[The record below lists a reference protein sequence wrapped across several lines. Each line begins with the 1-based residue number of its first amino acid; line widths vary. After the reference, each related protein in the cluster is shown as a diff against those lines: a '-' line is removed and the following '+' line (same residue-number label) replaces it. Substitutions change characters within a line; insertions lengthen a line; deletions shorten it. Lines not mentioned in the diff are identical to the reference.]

1 MMDFQEKE
9 VKFYLH
15 DLEAMAA
22 RLEATGADLVRP
34 RVLERNLRLDTP
46 DGALTAEHR
55 VLRLRQDDQVRVTYK
70 DNTHTEGGVLVRT
83 EIEFST
89 DSLEV
94 VRKFFEALG
103 YQVVVLYEKYRR
115 VFHLG
120 DVEVVLDEMPFGN
133 FMEIE
138 APNTTLIEG
147 VAQML
152 GLNWDRRGNASYLG
166 LFDILKQHK
175 DIDFRDL
182 SFANFA
188 SLEIS
193 PADLEVEPADI

>member
-1 MMDFQEKE
+1 MDYQEKE

-34 RVLERNLRLDTP
+34 RVLERNLRLDTA
-46 DGALTAEHR
+46 DGTLSAEQR
-55 VLRLRQDDQVRVTYK
+55 VLRLRQDDRVRVTYK
-70 DNTHTEGGVLVRT
+70 DNTHTEDGVLVRT
-83 EIEFST
+83 EIEFT
-89 DSLEV
+89 ADDLEV
-94 VRKFFEALG
+94 ALKLFEALG

-115 VFHLG
+115 VYRLG
-120 DVEVVLDEMPFGN
+120 DVEVVLDEMPFGD

-152 GLNWDRRGNASYLG
+152 GLNWECRVIASYLG
-166 LFDILKQHK
+166 LFEVLKQHR

-193 PADLEVEPADI
+193 PDDLEVEPADV

>member
-1 MMDFQEKE
+1 
-9 VKFYLH
+9 
-15 DLEAMAA
+15 
-22 RLEATGADLVRP
+22 
-34 RVLERNLRLDTP
+34 VLERNLRLDTP
-46 DGALTAEHR
+46 DGALSAGHR
-55 VLRLRQDDQVRVTYK
+55 VLRLRQDDLVRVIYK
-70 DNTHTEGGVLVRT
+70 DNAHIEAGVLVRT
-83 EIEFST
+83 EIEFT
-89 DSLEV
+89 ADDLELAL
-94 VRKFFEALG
+94 KLFEALG

-115 VFHLG
+115 VYRLG
-120 DVEVVLDEMPFGN
+120 DVEVVLDEMPFGD

-152 GLNWDRRGNASYLG
+152 GLNWERRGIASYLG
-166 LFDILKQHK
+166 LFDVLKQHQ

-193 PADLEVEPADI
+193 PDDLEVEPADV

>member
-1 MMDFQEKE
+1 MDYQEKE
-9 VKFYLH
+9 VKFYLRN
-15 DLEAMAA
+15 LEAMAA

-46 DGALTAEHR
+46 DGALSAEHR
-55 VLRLRQDDQVRVTYK
+55 VLRLRQDDRVRVTYK
-70 DNTHTEGGVLVRT
+70 DNAHIEDGVLVRT
-83 EIEFST
+83 EIEFTT
-89 DSLEV
+89 DDLQV
-94 VRKFFEALG
+94 ALKLFEALG

-115 VFHLG
+115 VYRLG
-120 DVEVVLDEMPFGN
+120 DVEVVLDEMPFGD

-138 APNTTLIEG
+138 ASNTTLIEG

-152 GLNWDRRGNASYLG
+152 GLNWERRGIASYLG
-166 LFDILKQHK
+166 LFDVLKQHQ

-193 PADLEVEPADI
+193 PDDLEVEPADV

>member
-1 MMDFQEKE
+1 MDYQEKE
-9 VKFYLH
+9 VKFYLRN
-15 DLEAMAA
+15 LEAMAA
-22 RLEATGADLVRP
+22 RLETTGADLVRP

-46 DGALTAEHR
+46 DGALSAGHR
-55 VLRLRQDDQVRVTYK
+55 VLRLRQDDRVRVTYK
-70 DNTHTEGGVLVRT
+70 DNAHIEAGVLVRT
-83 EIEFST
+83 EIEFT
-89 DSLEV
+89 ADDLELAL
-94 VRKFFEALG
+94 KLFEALG

-115 VFHLG
+115 VYRLG
-120 DVEVVLDEMPFGN
+120 DVEVVLDEMPFGD

-152 GLNWDRRGNASYLG
+152 GLNWERRGIASYLG
-166 LFDILKQHK
+166 LFDVLKQHQ

-193 PADLEVEPADI
+193 PDDLEVEPADV

>member
-1 MMDFQEKE
+1 MDFQEKE

-15 DLEAMAA
+15 DLEAMAD

-34 RVLERNLRLDTP
+34 RMLERNLRLDTA
-46 DGALTAEHR
+46 DGSLSAEQR
-55 VLRLRQDDQVRVTYK
+55 VLRLRQDDRVRVTYK
-70 DNTHTEGGVLVRT
+70 DNTHTEDGVLVRT
-83 EIEFST
+83 EIEFT
-89 DSLEV
+89 ADDLEIAL
-94 VRKFFEALG
+94 KLFEALG

-115 VFHLG
+115 VFRLG
-120 DVEVVLDEMPFGN
+120 DVEVVLDEMPFGD

-152 GLNWDRRGNASYLG
+152 GLNWERRGIASYLG
-166 LFDILKQHK
+166 LFEIMKQHR
-175 DIDFRDL
+175 DINFRDL

-193 PADLEVEPADI
+193 PDDLEVEPADV